1 MEFFEVIDKRRTVRE
16 FDDKSVDLSCIQKII
31 ACGLKA
37 PTHDH
42 LRRWEFI
49 VIDDME
55 MRKKLVGTE
64 GDNIIKRD
72 DKETKA
78 IIDDWGLIDEKQR
91 EMYLYAIPRQAKMIL
106 TAGAVII
113 PCFYQRAKPLLKPIN
128 LSSLNAFA
136 SMWLCI
142 ENILLAAVTEGI
154 YGVTRIPKSPES
166 LKKLL
171 HIPEEYEIPC
181 ILALGYPKKGKRV
194 LRQHKIDPATKIRL
208 NNWENSLKAENNP

>member
-16 FDDKSVDLSCIQKII
+16 FEDKSVDLSCLQKII

-49 VIDDME
+49 VIDDIE
-55 MRKKLVGTE
+55 MRKKLVGKE

-72 DKETKA
+72 EKESKA
-78 IIDDWGLIDEKQR
+78 IIDDWGLTDKKQR

-106 TAGAVII
+106 TAGAVVI
-113 PCFYQRAKPLLKPIN
+113 PCFFQRTKNLLKPTN

-136 SMWLCI
+136 SIWLCI

-166 LKKLL
+166 VKKLL
-171 HIPEEYEIPC
+171 HVPKEYEIPC
-181 ILALGYPKKGKRV
+181 ILALGYPKKESRA
-194 LRQHKIDPATKIRL
+194 LRQYKIDPANKIRL
-208 NNWENSLKAENNP
+208 NTWENSLKSSK

>member
-1 MEFFEVIDKRRTVRE
+1 MEFFEVINKRRTVRE
-16 FDDKSVDLSCIQKII
+16 FENKPVDLNCIQKII
-31 ACGLKA
+31 SCGLKA

-49 VIDDME
+49 VINDME
-55 MRKKLVGTE
+55 MRKKLVGKE

-72 DKETKA
+72 EKETEA
-78 IIDDWGLIDEKQR
+78 IIDDWGFIDKKQR

-113 PCFYQRAKPLLKPIN
+113 PCFYQRVKPLLKPTT

-136 SMWLCI
+136 SIWLCI
-142 ENILLAAVTEGI
+142 ENILLAAVTEGV

-166 LKKLL
+166 LKKLFQ
-171 HIPEEYEIPC
+171 IPEEYEIPC
-181 ILALGYPKKGKRV
+181 VLALGYPKKGRQV
-194 LRQHKIDPATKIRL
+194 LRQHIIDPADKIRL
-208 NNWENSLKAENNP
+208 NYWENPIKNRK